1 MCKENLTTLQQLG
14 GIRNIYLHHLFT
26 NLFRFW
32 KVSGQLR
39 EKGDWVGY
47 CKSCKVGVLLK
58 QILQDIGQ
66 LDGAIEDS

>member
-1 MCKENLTTLQQLG
+1 MVESESGCPYIKLKRPKCSRCVKPLHYLMCKENLTTLQQLG

-39 EKGDWVGY
+39 EKGD
-47 CKSCKVGVLLK
+47 
-58 QILQDIGQ
+58 
-66 LDGAIEDS
+66 